1 MNTGLPTPALNET
14 FWQQRGSI
22 FQVFG
27 NIKKIHQDPQ
37 PPDKQP
43 FAVKGKRETHTN
55 PPCLGRELLLLQ
67 MDIIHVSA
75 ILAPS
80 LSREGWG
87 GSPPPSGG
95 GVF

>member
-14 FWQQRGSI
+14 FWQQRGST

-43 FAVKGKRETHTN
+43 FAVKGFRDLSYYCVFCERTLVN
-55 PPCLGRELLLLQ
+55 
-67 MDIIHVSA
+67 INNVS
-75 ILAPS
+75 LT
-80 LSREGWG
+80 EGK
-87 GSPPPSGG
+87 
-95 GVF
+95 